1 MAFDLLIGANV
12 VAKGNLMRRP
22 PEMAVQARR
31 GNNMYE
37 DSNIQKRDHGYEN
50 IRVTFKA
57 KADASEEQLRELVD
71 LAQKRSPVF
80 DIVSHPVTVSVEFRT
95 Y

>member
-1 MAFDLLIGANV
+1 MAFDLLIGTNL
-12 VAKGNLMRRP
+12 VAKVNLMRRP

-31 GNNMYE
+31 GI
-37 DSNIQKRDHGYEN
+37 NIMKTATSSKRDHGHEN

-80 DIVSHPVTVSVEFRT
+80 DIASHPVTVSVEIRT